1 MKRLTTHLFIASAL
15 LFAVSISTLAQ
26 TPKIKQVTFQLK
38 SGGYVVVDI
47 VLPDGIEKLDVTL
60 EEFDADG
67 KLTTESVDLPTASTA
82 ATPTRTPRPTRTPT
96 PADRQTATVN
106 RYSNLRGGPG
116 TNYDV
121 AASAKSGDTVEI
133 VDTNADGTWYKL
145 SNGYWIAAFLVT
157 SHDSNAPVPTATRT
171 PTNAPTPTPTTSTDD
186 IEAQVRAQLVRGRA
200 GTKDIKAYNPLDGLG
215 GFNVHVTF
223 EISSGWSD
231 SSTKRGITF
240 DIKDTLE
247 KIQSANL
254 DGLREVVIFGD
265 ADQIDT
271 LGNSSN
277 ARVLKVVYDAETI
290 SQINFSQFLP
300 DNVYIIAN
308 EVWRHAAIQ

>member
-1 MKRLTTHLFIASAL
+1 M
-15 LFAVSISTLAQ
+15 
-26 TPKIKQVTFQLK
+26 
-38 SGGYVVVDI
+38 
-47 VLPDGIEKLDVTL
+47 
-60 EEFDADG
+60 
-67 KLTTESVDLPTASTA
+67 
-82 ATPTRTPRPTRTPT
+82 
-96 PADRQTATVN
+96 
-106 RYSNLRGGPG
+106 
-116 TNYDV
+116 
-121 AASAKSGDTVEI
+121 
-133 VDTNADGTWYKL
+133 
-145 SNGYWIAAFLVT
+145 
-157 SHDSNAPVPTATRT
+157 
-171 PTNAPTPTPTTSTDD
+171 
-186 IEAQVRAQLVRGRA
+186 
-200 GTKDIKAYNPLDGLG
+200 
-215 GFNVHVTF
+215 TF